1 MNCRVTARHFDM
13 TEATKNYALEAMD
26 GLTRYF
32 DRIVDCHIIL
42 EKEKDR
48 WRAECVLG
56 VHGKT
61 LNADSR
67 EDLLY
72 PAVDAAI
79 DKMERQLEK
88 YKAKISHEKDRR
100 EIRQQN
106 EQPVDENRSG

>member
-1 MNCRVTARHFDM
+1 MNSRVTARHFDM
-13 TEATKNYALEAMD
+13 TEATKIYALEAMD

-32 DRIVDCHIIL
+32 DRIVDCHLVL

-56 VHGKT
+56 VYGKT
-61 LNADSR
+61 LNADST

-72 PAVDAAI
+72 PAIDAAI

-88 YKAKISHEKDRR
+88 YKAKISHEKNRR
-100 EIRQQN
+100 ELQQQSV
-106 EQPVDENRSG
+106 QPVDENSSG

>member
-1 MNCRVTARHFDM
+1 
-13 TEATKNYALEAMD
+13 MD

-32 DRIVDCHIIL
+32 DRIVDGHLVL
-42 EKEKDR
+42 EKEKDH

-56 VHGKT
+56 VYGKT
-61 LNADSR
+61 LNADHQD
-67 EDLLY
+67 DLLY
-72 PAVDAAI
+72 PAIDGAI

>member
-1 MNCRVTARHFDM
+1 MNSRVTARHFDM

-32 DRIVDCHIIL
+32 DRIVDGHLVL

-56 VHGKT
+56 VYGKT

-67 EDLLY
+67 NDLLY
-72 PAVDAAI
+72 PAIDSAI

-88 YKAKISHEKDRR
+88 YKARISHEKDRR
-100 EIRQQN
+100 DLRQQN
-106 EQPVDENRSG
+106 TLSVEENRSG